1 MSWSTRTMRL
11 HERGSALFAR
21 YQAHGD
27 PPLLDEAINVLRQAR
42 RKARPADER
51 HVDILAELG
60 FAFMTRYA
68 DRPHADGPTDD
79 IDNAIECYTT
89 LLAADPGIAR
99 RYTTLQWLGDA
110 HSGRFEQGGRHA
122 SDAEGAVHALR
133 QCLEMLLSPEMRG
146 LLAEPER
153 VRLPEVLASLGS
165 AVVRLLDS
173 HGDELVL
180 PAALAAMQQVLEK
193 LPGPGPAATHCAQIF
208 AQLLHLVRER
218 TDLDVDVAVVRESL
232 DRLAPRASGYEVAV
246 QAVEQYRRTGDP
258 GPLDVAV
265 EALRE
270 ISQDTETSGE
280 VDVGHLGALGYALWQ
295 RALFA
300 PSSSDVDEGISAF
313 RVAYRHADTESS
325 RDACVQGLC
334 ELLVLR
340 YRVSGHLSDLD
351 EAIALHMG
359 TVDRYQDNL
368 EEAPGFAAAATALQR
383 RAEAVR
389 DHQANTMAL
398 TMRMLQN
405 RGEKAGMLRSFFNLP
420 YSHLAEL
427 ADENFLADPTFLD
440 EVDAVIE
447 RSRSRLDGST
457 GDERMVAL
465 HDLVDALHARARASG
480 GEFADEH
487 VDRLRELT
495 TGLHDQHRDT
505 HDQHRGAH
513 EAELGFA
520 LHDRFHRHGN
530 VSDLNEAL
538 SCLERAA
545 AVDTV
550 PTLFRLVAAKARG
563 HFAAQA
569 ERWEAADDAY
579 GLAIG
584 LLPRLAA
591 RHLSHDDHLRQLS
604 QLAGLASD
612 AAAAAIRNGDP
623 ARALELLEQGRG
635 LLIGYVLDTQHDL
648 GRLTEAEPALAE
660 ALRDAGDQLAEEVDP
675 HAPVLPGTPSVA
687 DRRIG
692 LVREWDRAI
701 AAIRM
706 VPGFADFLAPPRLSE
721 LVAAAVDGPV
731 ITVNVSR
738 FGCDALVLTEGGVVV
753 VPLPDL
759 SDAEVRQRATDFL
772 ATLPFAELSPNDEE
786 ATTDAQEPLRQ
797 TLSWLWDAVV
807 GPVSEHLEAHE
818 RAWWIP
824 TGLLAALP
832 LHAAALDKAVSSYTP
847 TIRALRAAQTQ
858 CPPDAALT
866 GQVVTVADAP
876 GLPPLPGVA
885 VEATRLA
892 DHFPAFGHLSGTAA
906 SRDGVLAAL
915 RDAGWAHIACHA
927 SSYAAWPVDS
937 ALHLSDGPLTA
948 GEVLAAR
955 AGQGHLAYLSACE
968 TVLAGSALADEVI
981 HLGSAFHTA
990 GFRHVIGTLWRVT
1003 DGTAAETA
1011 RLFYDNLPPDLNAD
1025 QAARA
1030 LHTTAVELRTRYPQF
1045 PARWAGYVHIGP

>member
-1 MSWSTRTMRL
+1 MSWSTHAMRRY
-11 HERGSALFAR
+11 ERGSALFAR
-21 YQAHGD
+21 YQADGD
-27 PPLLDEAINVLRQAR
+27 PALLDESIDVFRQAR
-42 RKARPADER
+42 EKVRSADEG
-51 HVDILAELG
+51 HLDILAGLG

-68 DRPHADGPTDD
+68 DRPPAEGRTDD
-79 IDNAIECYTT
+79 IDNAIECYTA
-89 LLAADPGIAR
+89 LLVANPGIAR
-99 RYTTLQWLGDA
+99 RYTTLLWLGDA

-122 SDAEGAVHALR
+122 SDAEAAVHALR

-165 AVVRLLDS
+165 AVTRLLDS
-173 HGDELVL
+173 HGDERNL
-180 PAALAAMQQVLEK
+180 PTALAATQQVLEK
-193 LPGPGPAATHCAQIF
+193 LPGPGQAATHCAQIF
-208 AQLLHLVRER
+208 AQLVHLVRER

-232 DRLAPRASGYEVAV
+232 DRLAPRASGYEVAW

-270 ISQDTETSGE
+270 ITQDTEASGE
-280 VDVGHLGALGYALWQ
+280 VDVGHFGALGYALLQ
-295 RALFA
+295 RALSA
-300 PSSSDVDEGISAF
+300 PSSPDVDEGIAAF

-325 RDACVQGLC
+325 RDVCVQGLC

-351 EAIALHMG
+351 EVIALHMG

-368 EEAPGFAAAATALQR
+368 EDAPGFAAAATALQR
-383 RAEAVR
+383 RAEAVG

-398 TMRMLQN
+398 AMRMLHN

-420 YSHLAEL
+420 YSQLAEL
-427 ADENFLADPTFLD
+427 ADESVLTDSTFLD

-447 RSRSRLDGST
+447 RSRLRLEGST
-457 GDERMVAL
+457 GEERTAAL

-480 GEFADEH
+480 GAFADEH
-487 VDRLRELT
+487 IDRLRELT
-495 TGLHDQHRDT
+495 TGLRDL
-505 HDQHRGAH
+505 HRGAH

-520 LHDRFHRHGN
+520 LHDRFRRHGDTC
-530 VSDLNEAL
+530 DLDEAL
-538 SCLERAA
+538 SCLGRAA

-569 ERWEAADDAY
+569 ERWEVADDAY

-584 LLPRLAA
+584 LLPRLTA

-604 QLAGLASD
+604 QLAGLATD

-635 LLIGYVLDTQHDL
+635 LLIGYVLDAQHDL

-660 ALRDAGDQLAEEVDP
+660 ALRDAGDRLAEEVDP
-675 HAPVLPGTPSVA
+675 HAPVLPGIPSVA

-692 LVREWDRAI
+692 LAREWDRAI
-701 AAIRM
+701 AAIRV
-706 VPGFADFLAPPRLSE
+706 VPGFADFLAPPSLSD
-721 LVAAAVDGPV
+721 LVAAAAGGPV

-738 FGCDALVLTEGGVVV
+738 FGCDALVLTEGGVTE

-759 SDAEVRQRATDFL
+759 SDAEVRQRAAGFL
-772 ATLPFAELSPNDEE
+772 ATLPFAELSPDDEE
-786 ATTDAQEPLRQ
+786 ATADAQEPLRQ

-807 GPVSEHLEAHE
+807 GPVFERLEAYE
-818 RAWWIP
+818 RVWWIP

-832 LHAAALDKAVSSYTP
+832 LHAAAVDKAVSSYAP
-847 TIRALRAAQTQ
+847 TIRALRAAQTHR
-858 CPPDAALT
+858 PPDAALT
-866 GQVVTVADAP
+866 GQVVTIADAP
-876 GLPPLPGVA
+876 GLPPLPGA
-885 VEATRLA
+885 AAEAARLA
-892 DHFPAFGHLSGTAA
+892 DRFPTFGHLSGTAA
-906 SRDGVLAAL
+906 SRDGVLAAF
-915 RDAGWAHIACHA
+915 RDVDWAHIACHA
-927 SSYAAWPVDS
+927 SSYPAWPVDS
-937 ALHLSDGPLTA
+937 ALHLFDGPLTA

-955 AGQGHLAYLSACE
+955 SGQGHLAYLSACE
-968 TVLAGSALADEVI
+968 TVLADSVLADEVI

-1003 DGTAAETA
+1003 DGTATETA
-1011 RLFYDNLPPDLNAD
+1011 RLFYDNLPPNLDAD
-1025 QAARA
+1025 QAAQA
-1030 LHTTAVELRTRYPQF
+1030 LHTTAVGLRTRYPKF
-1045 PARWAGYVHIGP
+1045 PTRWASYVHIGP